1 MNANILAAFSMGSL
15 CGAQKAVEV
24 LQSALSRTALMS
36 VAFTT
41 SAKEMVNK
49 GYIDASGR
57 TVKAH
62 TEILKAVFEAGAE
75 CAGAG
80 SGENYVLTERPFP
93 PDWTKAPTARPTLKP
108 TYKPTVKPTLYPTAK
123 PSYRP
128 TYIPTKAPA
137 FDPTA
142 KPSTKPV
149 ANPTPK
155 PTYKPS
161 SPKPTVKT
169 TTYKPV
175 KKPTRSTKRASRI

>member
-1 MNANILAAFSMGSL
+1 MGSL

-24 LQSALSRTALMS
+24 LQSALSKTALMS

-62 TEILKAVFEAGAE
+62 TEILKAVFGAGSK

-80 SGENYVLTERPFP
+80 SGENYILTERPFP
-93 PDWTKAPTARPTLKP
+93 PDWTKAPTAYPTLKP
-108 TYKPTVKPTLYPTAK
+108 TYKPTFKPTLYPTAK

-128 TYIPTKAPA
+128 TYKPTNAPA

-142 KPSTKPV
+142 KPSSKPV
-149 ANPTPK
+149 ANPTLK
-155 PTYKPS
+155 PTLKPS

-175 KKPTRSTKRASRI
+175 KKPTRAHHQA